1 MGTSLLLGSKR
12 LLCSLDGP
20 QLLREAKR
28 TLLNTYFPLRFHPL
42 CFSKTTDVL
51 RIRRTNA
58 DSWCATLSF
67 FSFSLS
73 WSSSSS
79 HPGEDDE
86 VPWSRSFFL
95 GLEMRQASPPF
106 SGKIALFFTKSRH
119 TKMTLNKK
127 KSQTMFFRFSPNY
140 STLRTIG
147 VVSFYV
153 GRRRFLPRF
162 IPFVY
167 WLAALLHLGWLCFIS
182 YAFNRFLFSL
192 SRNGLF
198 HSYLV
203 HCVELPSRMSN
214 KIVSF
219 LK

>member
-1 MGTSLLLGSKR
+1 MRLQVPASSNLKLFQLILDTYQNVRTICHPPPYPQLWIYLLRNYHSSRKPQIMGTSLLLGSKR

-20 QLLREAKR
+20 QLLHEAKR

-86 VPWSRSFFL
+86 VP
-95 GLEMRQASPPF
+95 
-106 SGKIALFFTKSRH
+106 
-119 TKMTLNKK
+119 
-127 KSQTMFFRFSPNY
+127 
-140 STLRTIG
+140 
-147 VVSFYV
+147 
-153 GRRRFLPRF
+153 
-162 IPFVY
+162 
-167 WLAALLHLGWLCFIS
+167 
-182 YAFNRFLFSL
+182 
-192 SRNGLF
+192 
-198 HSYLV
+198 
-203 HCVELPSRMSN
+203 
-214 KIVSF
+214 
-219 LK
+219 